1 MPWTSTTAVEWSF
14 TCVPPPCDRAP
25 GAATVDGKTI
35 DHPVMLQ
42 ADKMWAL
49 AENVHNALR
58 SAGRS
63 LA

>member
-1 MPWTSTTAVEWSF
+1 MELYVRSAAVRSGS
-14 TCVPPPCDRAP
+14 

-35 DHPVMLQ
+35 DRPIMLQ

-49 AENVHNALR
+49 AENVHNELR